1 MSKRTRKLVGL
12 LMGLLMIL
20 SVMAPATAM
29 AVVLPP
35 SLSTARPDKGDLI
48 INKVQYNT
56 PGAPVIENDGLEIEL
71 PDGVTPLDGVTFE
84 IYKVADDAEM
94 PVNVDGLSPYK
105 TEVTANGGVARF
117 NNLPAGRYYVKEAGL
132 PSGVVE
138 TSPPFLVD
146 VPMMNPNGR
155 EWNTEVYVYP
165 KNQLILGSVELEK
178 LDEDGNTLD
187 GAKFELYKLTD
198 SDEVLVDTGGPLTT
212 VNGLIRVDG
221 LEVGDYFFREVEAPD
236 GFGLD
241 TRSIPFSITLEDHD
255 ATIRV
260 EKENFALPEIEK
272 FVSEI
277 GQLEDSA
284 DFFERVTWF
293 IRADIPG
300 NIVEAESYI
309 ITDTFP
315 NVLTFAGNLSVTVG
329 GEAFTGF
336 SVSGVDVGDEGGTA
350 VFTFDPSAL
359 DSALNGS
366 NELIISFDTFINENA
381 IMGIDYENKVQL
393 DYNNGFAE
401 YVAFPEEDPFVN
413 TGGKPFIKVNASEE
427 GLPGAEFVISRAVGE
442 YLQAD
447 YSWGPKDSARVFTSG
462 TDGRFEVKGLAYG
475 SYSLEEIK
483 APEVDG
489 VQYRLLGEPV
499 PFTVD
504 ANSYYSDPMAISDPD
519 ADPTAAAAEII
530 NRPEMRLPQTGG
542 MGTLL
547 FSILGLSLMGTSAK
561 LYKKSEKK

>member
-1 MSKRTRKLVGL
+1 MSKRTRKIVGL

-20 SVMAPATAM
+20 SVVAPAAAM
-29 AVVLPP
+29 AAVQ
-35 SLSTARPDKGDLI
+35 SSTARPDKGDLI

-56 PGAPVIENDGLEIEL
+56 PGAPVLENDGLELEL
-71 PDGVTPLDGVTFE
+71 PSGVTPLDGVTFE

-94 PVNVDGLSPYK
+94 PVNVDGMMPYA
-105 TEVTANGGVARF
+105 TRVTADGGIARF
-117 NNLPAGRYYVKEAGL
+117 NDLPAGRYYVKEAGL

-178 LDEDGNTLD
+178 VDEDGDTLD
-187 GAKFELYKLTD
+187 GAEFDLYKVTD
-198 SDEVLVDTGGPLTT
+198 SDEILINTDGPLVT

-221 LEVGDYFFREVEAPD
+221 LEVGDYYFREVKAPE

-241 TRSIPFSITLEDHD
+241 TRAIPFSITLEDHD
-255 ATIRV
+255 VTIER
-260 EKENFALPEIEK
+260 EKVNFALPEIEK

-300 NIVEAESYI
+300 NIVDAESYV

-315 NVLTFAGNLSVTVG
+315 NALTFDGNLIVTAD
-329 GEAFTGF
+329 GEEFTAFT
-336 SVSGVDVGDEGGTA
+336 VSGVELGDEGGTV
-350 VFTFDPSAL
+350 VFTFDVEAL
-359 DSALNGS
+359 DDVD
-366 NELIISFDTFINENA
+366 EIIISFDTFINKNA
-381 IMGIDYENKVQL
+381 VMGIDYENKVQL
-393 DYNNGFAE
+393 DYNNG
-401 YVAFPEEDPFVN
+401 YDIYTSFPEEDPFVN
-413 TGGKPFIKVNASEE
+413 TGGKPFLKVNASDE
-427 GLPGAEFVISRAVGE
+427 GLPGAEFVIFNADGE
-442 YLQAD
+442 YLQED
-447 YSWGPKDSARVFTSG
+447 YSWGPKSSAWVFISG
-462 TDGRFEVKGLAYG
+462 SDGSFEVKGLAYG

-499 PFTVD
+499 PFTIN
-504 ANSYYSDPMAISDPD
+504 AMSYYSNPMAITDPD
-519 ADPTAAAAEII
+519 ADPTAAAAEIE

-547 FSILGLSLMGTSAK
+547 FSILGLGLMGTSAK

>member
-1 MSKRTRKLVGL
+1 MSKRTRKIVGL

-20 SVMAPATAM
+20 SVVAPATAM
-29 AVVLPP
+29 AVVP
-35 SLSTARPDKGDLI
+35 SSTARPDKGDLI

-71 PDGVTPLDGVTFE
+71 PNGVTPLDGVTFE

-94 PVNVDGLSPYK
+94 PVDLGELSPYK
-105 TEVTANGGVARF
+105 TEVTANGGIARF

-155 EWNTEVYVYP
+155 EWNTEVHVYP

-178 LDEDGNTLD
+178 LDEDGNKLD
-187 GAKFELYKLTD
+187 GAEFDLYKLTD
-198 SDEVLVDTGGPLTT
+198 SDEILINTEESLVTM
-212 VNGLIRVDG
+212 NGLISVDG
-221 LEVGDYFFREVEAPD
+221 LEVGDYFFRETKAPE

-241 TRSIPFSITLEDHD
+241 TRAIPFSITLEDHD
-255 ATIRV
+255 VTIKR
-260 EKENFALPEIEK
+260 EKVNFALPEIEK

-300 NIVEAESYI
+300 NIEEAESYI
-309 ITDTFP
+309 ITDIFP
-315 NVLTFAGNLSVTVG
+315 NALTFAGNLSVTVDG
-329 GEAFTGF
+329 AAFTGY

-359 DSALNGS
+359 DGS

-413 TGGKPFIKVNASEE
+413 TGGKPFIKVNAADE
-427 GLPGAEFVISRAVGE
+427 GLPGAEFVISRAGGE
-442 YLQAD
+442 YLQAN
-447 YSWGPKDSARVFTSG
+447 YSWGSKDSAWVFTSG
-462 TDGRFEVKGLAYG
+462 ADGRFEVKGLAYG

-547 FSILGLSLMGTSAK
+547 FSILGLGLMGTSAK